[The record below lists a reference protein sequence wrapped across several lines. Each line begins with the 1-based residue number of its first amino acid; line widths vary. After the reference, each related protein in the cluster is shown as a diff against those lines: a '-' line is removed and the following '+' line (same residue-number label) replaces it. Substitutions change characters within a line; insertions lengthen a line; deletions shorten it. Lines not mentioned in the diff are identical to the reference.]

1 MAMPLFMVKKQHF
14 QSYLSGRRDVELRAV
29 RSQWKNCQPGD
40 TAVLQC
46 GRTMLRKQV
55 KAVYKGSLAK
65 IFLTVDY
72 HRIFPEVRDVMD
84 AIHAVKELYPYAELF
99 MAFELEDPAS

>member
-1 MAMPLFMVKKQHF
+1 
-14 QSYLSGRRDVELRAV
+14 
-29 RSQWKNCQPGD
+29 
-40 TAVLQC
+40 VLQC